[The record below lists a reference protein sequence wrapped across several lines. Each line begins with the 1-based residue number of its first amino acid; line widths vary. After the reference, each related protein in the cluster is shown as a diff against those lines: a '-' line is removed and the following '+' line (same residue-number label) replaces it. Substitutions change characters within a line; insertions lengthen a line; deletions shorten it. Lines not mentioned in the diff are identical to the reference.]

1 MPVFWECDRCTAC
14 CRWPGQ
20 VRLTET
26 ETARIAA
33 HLGLSE
39 AEFIQLHTRLTAQRD
54 GLALLDKPDGSCAF
68 LDGTDCR
75 IQPVKPQQCRDFPN
89 LWNFPDFEKICRAR
103 PVDVSPE
110 EWRRR
115 VARATGRE
123 VFTFPAPPASHT
135 ARPMSSKTLRIAALA
150 GDGIG
155 PEVMREALKVLAA
168 AGRKFQ
174 IDLAVTE
181 APVGWAGIDAAGKAL
196 PDATLELCRRSDAIL
211 FGSVGLPDRDPTIP
225 KEERP
230 ERAALLRIRK
240 EFGLFANL
248 RPVQL
253 PKALSH
259 ACPLKPE
266 RQGDGIDL
274 LVVREL
280 TGGMYFG
287 QPKKTEEITLADGSR
302 VLRAIDTMVYTT
314 PEIERI
320 AHVSFRAARL
330 RRKKVTSIDKANVL
344 ENGVLWREVVSRV
357 AKEYPDVTLDHLFVD
372 NAAMQF
378 LLKPTQFDVVL
389 CENMFG
395 DILSDEAAAL
405 AGSLGML
412 PSASLGT
419 TTGQQ
424 TFGFYEPAGGTAP
437 DIAGKNLAN
446 PIAQI
451 LSTAMMLRYSFGL
464 SEPAAAIDNAVR
476 KVIDAGL
483 RTGDIYTPAD
493 PNARKVGTR
502 EMGDAIAA
510 AL

>member
-1 MPVFWECDRCTAC
+1 M
-14 CRWPGQ
+14 
-20 VRLTET
+20 
-26 ETARIAA
+26 
-33 HLGLSE
+33 
-39 AEFIQLHTRLTAQRD
+39 
-54 GLALLDKPDGSCAF
+54 
-68 LDGTDCR
+68 
-75 IQPVKPQQCRDFPN
+75 
-89 LWNFPDFEKICRAR
+89 
-103 PVDVSPE
+103 
-110 EWRRR
+110 
-115 VARATGRE
+115 
-123 VFTFPAPPASHT
+123 
-135 ARPMSSKTLRIAALA
+135 SKTFKVAALA

-155 PEVMREALKVLAA
+155 PEVMREALKVLRAVEK
-168 AGRKFQ
+168 KFFLNFS
-174 IDLAVTE
+174 ITE

-196 PDATLELCRRSDAIL
+196 PDATLAVCKASDAIL

-240 EFGLFANL
+240 EFGLYANL

-266 RQGDGIDL
+266 RQGDGIDI

-287 QPKKTEEITLADGSR
+287 QPKKTEEYFHEEPQADAGATVIMSR
-302 VLRAIDTMVYTT
+302 AKRAIDTMVYTT

-320 AHVSFRAARL
+320 AHVAFKAASL
-330 RRKKVTSIDKANVL
+330 RRRKVTSIDKANVL
-344 ENGVLWREVVSRV
+344 ENGVLWRDVVTKV
-357 AKEYPDVTLDHLFVD
+357 ARQYPDVQLEHMFVD
-372 NAAMQF
+372 NGAMQ
-378 LLKPTQFDVVL
+378 LVLKPTQFDVML

-412 PSASLGT
+412 PSASLGQAS
-419 TTGQQ
+419 GEL
-424 TFGFYEPAGGTAP
+424 TFGFFEPAGGTAP
-437 DIAGKNLAN
+437 DIAGKNVAN

-451 LSTAMMLRYSFGL
+451 LSVALMLRYSFGVNG
-464 SEPAAAIDNAVR
+464 AANAIEAGVA
-476 KVIDAGL
+476 KVIVAGL

-493 PNARKVGTR
+493 TAAKKVGTR

-510 AL
+510 AV

>member
-1 MPVFWECDRCTAC
+1 M
-14 CRWPGQ
+14 
-20 VRLTET
+20 
-26 ETARIAA
+26 
-33 HLGLSE
+33 
-39 AEFIQLHTRLTAQRD
+39 
-54 GLALLDKPDGSCAF
+54 
-68 LDGTDCR
+68 
-75 IQPVKPQQCRDFPN
+75 N
-89 LWNFPDFEKICRAR
+89 
-103 PVDVSPE
+103 
-110 EWRRR
+110 
-115 VARATGRE
+115 
-123 VFTFPAPPASHT
+123 TFN
-135 ARPMSSKTLRIAALA
+135 IAALA

-155 PEVMREALKVLAA
+155 PEVMREAIKVLRATEK
-168 AGRKFQ
+168 KFGFSLN
-174 IDLAVTE
+174 ITE

-196 PDATLELCRRSDAIL
+196 PDATLDLCRKSDSIL

-253 PKALSH
+253 PKALAH
-259 ACPLKPE
+259 ACPLRPE
-266 RQGDGIDL
+266 RQGDGIDI

-287 QPKKTEEITLADGSR
+287 QPKKTEAIDGGY
-302 VLRAIDTMVYTT
+302 RAVDTMVYTT

-320 AHVSFRAARL
+320 AHVAFRTPQL

-344 ENGVLWREVVSRV
+344 ENGVLWRDVVTRV
-357 AKEYPDVTLDHLFVD
+357 GKAYPDVTLEHMFVD
-372 NAAMQF
+372 NGAMQ
-378 LLKPTQFDVVL
+378 LMLRPTQFDVML

-412 PSASLGT
+412 PSASLGAT
-419 TTGQQ
+419 SGER

-451 LSTAMMLRYSFGL
+451 LSCALMLRHSFKL
-464 SEPAAAIDNAVR
+464 NEAAAAIEAAVG
-476 KVIDAGL
+476 KAIAAGN
-483 RTGDIYTPAD
+483 RTGDIFSANETGAK
-493 PNARKVGTR
+493 KVGTSQ
-502 EMGDAIAA
+502 MGDAVATAI
-510 AL
+510 